1 MGSQGQKDV
10 GPTIS
15 AEERARVARAA
26 KQVVAYANFLR
37 WTANFKR
44 DEILRH
50 PRHDQVMLLS
60 PMQSGRF
67 SFALEG
73 NTLFVGVQP
82 FEAAWAA
89 AMPFQAAYV
98 SDRLYLSVE
107 SVNFMDARM
116 PALALG
122 IFVDESSK
130 RELMAGA
137 QFVQFVHVTVRDGYV
152 VEVGEP
158 CGQPVEMQPGD
169 VVKQLQETRQA
180 KVQQQDMGRFF

>member
-1 MGSQGQKDV
+1 MGIQGQTDV
-10 GPTIS
+10 GPAIS

-26 KQVVAYANFLR
+26 RQVVAYANFLR

-44 DEILRH
+44 DEVLRH
-50 PRHDQVMLLS
+50 PNHDQVMLLS

-73 NTLFVGVQP
+73 NTLYVGVQP
-82 FEAAWAA
+82 FEAAWASF
-89 AMPFQAAYV
+89 MPFQAAYV

-107 SVNFMDARM
+107 GVNFMDGRM
-116 PALALG
+116 PPLTLG

-130 RELMAGA
+130 RALMARA
-137 QFVQFVHVTVRDGYV
+137 EFVRFVQVSVRDGYV

-158 CGQPVEMQPGD
+158 CGEPIEMRSGD
-169 VVKQLQETRQA
+169 VVRQLQDTRQA
-180 KVQQQDMGRFF
+180 KVKQQDMGRFF